1 MVYNNYK
8 KQKLLSIKRDGQNA
22 MKFRGKMSLA
32 AESGLSGGGGI
43 SWSSAWKMHGRSGLS
58 WSAGRGGKAQ
68 GICRRP
74 PGVESV
80 VAQRVCKRN

>member
-32 AESGLSGGGGI
+32 DEGGSVEEEASCGLL
-43 SWSSAWKMHGRSGLS
+43 HGKCM
-58 WSAGRGGKAQ
+58 AGAG
-68 GICRRP
+68 
-74 PGVESV
+74 
-80 VAQRVCKRN
+80 